1 MSTSRD
7 ARPLAGPP
15 LTATYRLQLHAGFTF
30 EDARRLVPYVQRLGV
45 SHLYLS
51 PVQAARPG
59 STHGYDVVD
68 PTRANPALGGE
79 AGFEALCTEAHAH
92 GLGVVLDIVPNH
104 MGAGPANPY
113 WLDVLALGRE
123 SPFARWFDIEWSASH
138 ARGQLVLPVLGDT
151 PDAVLARGELKPA
164 LHAGRFVIRYY
175 DHIFPLDPRTVHR
188 LFAFSH
194 TYVFPPHALE
204 EADAWQRVRASLT
217 PEGGDWLDARQAA
230 DAVATAA
237 ALIERSPAVR
247 AYLDWVFDVFPSG
260 EDGRWRLQAL
270 LDLQRWR
277 LAHWQETVREL
288 HFRRFFDVTELV
300 AVRVEDPTVFEAYHA
315 WLLERV
321 GRGLVDGVR
330 VDHIDGLR
338 DPHAYLAMLRA
349 ALDACS
355 PDVRVPVFVE
365 KIVSHGERMR
375 PEWPV
380 DGTTGY
386 EALNELEA
394 VFVNATGAATME
406 RTYRRL
412 LRTRPGASFADVAA
426 RGKEHVLR
434 TTFRPELRRLV
445 TLLMRIAR
453 ALKVQA
459 TPAAMSE
466 ALLQLA
472 ITLPV
477 YRTYVREAPDGG
489 RLVTDPDDRALL
501 EGALATALA
510 RGASQPDVLRFVTDV
525 LLGDVPGDVPLARSA
540 RVAGRAVAVRFQ
552 QTSGP
557 ATAKGIE
564 DTALYRWFPLASL
577 NEVGGEPDRSLGDA
591 VALLHTANA
600 ERRERW
606 PRALVTVTTHDTKR
620 AADVRA
626 RIDALSDVAGE
637 WGTLVARWRRRHAPL
652 RGRAGRRVAPDANTE
667 YLLYQTLVGIW
678 PEGADGAPADDVLVG
693 RVEEYLRKAMR
704 EAKAQTSWTS
714 PNEAFE
720 AGTQGFA
727 RALLQD
733 DGGAAFRSELA
744 ALVSRVAPAARWT
757 SLSRTLLQVAGTG
770 TPDVY
775 QGDDMWLLA
784 LVDPD
789 NRRPVDWSER
799 KIALIEREQAA
810 RADRSSGATADV
822 EELLCGARDGRLK
835 LHVLHA
841 LLHARRSNPALF
853 GDGAYL
859 PLTAVGPHA
868 EHIVA
873 FARLHQGRAV
883 AAVAT
888 RLPLTLASDGAAPVG
903 ERWSDTRLR
912 LPDAVL
918 EALGGAG
925 AALRE
930 RLGGGTVAAASELP
944 ISGVLERLPVALLL
958 PQG

>member
-1 MSTSRD
+1 MSTPRD
-7 ARPLAGPP
+7 TRALAGPP
-15 LTATYRLQLHAGFTF
+15 LAATYRLQLHAGFTF

-51 PVQAARPG
+51 PVLAARPG

-79 AGFEALCTEAHAH
+79 GGFEALCAEAHAH
-92 GLGVVLDIVPNH
+92 RLGVVLDIVPNH

-123 SPFARWFDIEWSASH
+123 SPYARWFDIEWSASH
-138 ARGQLVLPVLGDT
+138 ARGQLVLPVLGDA
-151 PDAVLARGELKPA
+151 PEAVLARGELRPA
-164 LHAGRFVIRYY
+164 LHEGRFVVRYY
-175 DHIFPLDPRTVHR
+175 DHLFPLDPRTVHR

-194 TYVFPPHALE
+194 TYVFPPHAQG
-204 EADAWQRVRASLT
+204 EADEWARVRSALT
-217 PEGGDWLDARQAA
+217 PEGADPLGAREAA
-230 DAVATAA
+230 DAVARAA
-237 ALIERSPAVR
+237 ALIAGAPAVR
-247 AYLDWVFDVFPSG
+247 AYLDWVFDVFASG
-260 EDGRWRLQAL
+260 DDGRWRMQAL
-270 LDLQRWR
+270 LGLQRWR

-300 AVRVEDPTVFEAYHA
+300 AVRVEDPAVFEAYHA

-338 DPHAYLAMLRA
+338 DPHAYLAMLRE
-349 ALDACS
+349 ALDARR
-355 PDVRVPVFVE
+355 PDVRVPIFVE

-394 VFVNATGAATME
+394 VFVNAPGAATVE
-406 RTYRRL
+406 RAYRRL
-412 LRTRPGASFADVAA
+412 LRARPEASFADVAA

-472 ITLPV
+472 LALPV
-477 YRTYVREAPDGG
+477 YRTYVRESPDGG

-501 EGALATALA
+501 EGALASTLA
-510 RGASQPDVLRFVTDV
+510 RGASQPEVLRFVTDV
-525 LLGDVPGDVPLARSA
+525 LLGDAPGDVPLARSA
-540 RVAGRAVAVRFQ
+540 RVAGRAVALRFQ

-564 DTALYRWFPLASL
+564 DTALYRWIPLASL
-577 NEVGGEPDRSLGDA
+577 NEVGGEPDRPLTDA
-591 VALLHTANA
+591 VAGLHEANA
-600 ERRERW
+600 ERRDRW

-626 RIDALSDVAGE
+626 RLDALADVADE
-637 WGTLVARWRRRHAPL
+637 WGALVGRWRRRHAAL

-667 YLLYQTLVGIW
+667 YLLYQTLVGVW
-678 PEGADGAPADDVLVG
+678 PEGLDGAAADDVLLG

-720 AGTQGFA
+720 AGAQAFA
-727 RALLQD
+727 RSLLRD
-733 DGGAAFRSELA
+733 EPGTAFRGELS
-744 ALVSRVAPAARWT
+744 ALVARVAPAGRWT
-757 SLSRTLLQVAGTG
+757 SLARVLLQVAGPG

-775 QGDDMWLLA
+775 QGDEMWLLA

-789 NRRPVDWSER
+789 NRRPVDWAER
-799 KIALIEREQAA
+799 RVALIERE
-810 RADRSSGATADV
+810 RAEGADEVAVVRDV
-822 EELLCGARDGRLK
+822 EELMRGARDGRLK

-841 LLHARRSNPALF
+841 LLRERRSRPSLF

-859 PLTAVGPHA
+859 PLEVEGARAGHV
-868 EHIVA
+868 VA
-873 FARLHQGRAV
+873 FARVHEGH
-883 AAVAT
+883 AAVALAP
-888 RLPLTLASDGAAPVG
+888 RLPLVLAPDGAAPLG
-903 ERWSDTRLR
+903 KELWGDTRLR
-912 LPDAVL
+912 LPDTVL
-918 EALGGAG
+918 GALGGAG
-925 AALRE
+925 GALRE
-930 RLGGGTVAAASELP
+930 RLGGGVVAAAPELP
-944 ISGVLERLPVALLL
+944 IGGLLERLPVALLL
-958 PQG
+958 PQA